1 MKLNRHIF
9 EFQDGEKHI
18 MISEIKLIIVLQKF
32 LNGSVNK
39 FVNLLQNTDLSKNMV
54 NYLTWLSSVRLKDG
68 QRNCNIWWYRNWKT

>member
-54 NYLTWLSSVRLKDG
+54 NYLT
-68 QRNCNIWWYRNWKT
+68 